1 MLCDIMGVGNNPL
14 FMSGVIFKGDPRY
27 FEQTSDAPY
36 DRHTYRI
43 VFTNGNTED
52 YPSWDVMRARWFA
65 VSGMYLSHVGSY

>member
-1 MLCDIMGVGNNPL
+1 
-14 FMSGVIFKGDPRY
+14 MSGVIFKGDPRY

-65 VSGMYLSHVGSY
+65 VSGMYLSHVEVIDIKEEKKGGKGFA